1 MDSQPGKTLIC
12 RHIKTNGHRCQA
24 CAIGSS
30 AFCYFHRTLHRG
42 HRAASAVRDAPLRP
56 ETVQYL
62 LQNGQPLPQY
72 APPPPLNFPPLEDAD
87 AVQLAIS
94 LLFSALLAGQIE
106 PNRARTLLYTLQIA
120 SFNVRSTSAASTADE
135 DCSTVVRRIVR
146 NRHGQII
153 AAPGDNNGVPSQ
165 SERPKS
171 LLARFLEENCCPI
184 EVPNAQSTP
193 SECNI

>member
-24 CAIGSS
+24 FAIGSS
-30 AFCYFHRTLHRG
+30 AFCYFHRMLHRG
-42 HRAASAVRDAPLRP
+42 HRAASAVRAAPLRP

-62 LQNGQPLPQY
+62 LQTGQPLPQY
-72 APPPPLNFPPLEDAD
+72 DPPAALNFPPLEDAD

-94 LLFSALLAGQIE
+94 LLFAALVAGQIE
-106 PNRARTLLYTLQIA
+106 PTHARTLLYTLQIA
-120 SFNVRSTSAASTADE
+120 SFNVRSISPPPTSQQDR
-135 DCSTVVRRIVR
+135 STVVSRIVR
-146 NRHGQII
+146 NRHGHII

-171 LLARFLEENCCPI
+171 LLAQFMEENCYPR
-184 EVPNAQSTP
+184 EVPNDQSTP
-193 SECNI
+193 S

>member
-30 AFCYFHRTLHRG
+30 AYCYFHLMLHRG
-42 HRAASAVRDAPLRP
+42 HRAASAVKSAPLRP

-62 LQNGQPLPQY
+62 LQNGQPLPQHD
-72 APPPPLNFPPLEDAD
+72 PPPALNFPPLEDPD
-87 AVQLAIS
+87 AIQLAIS
-94 LLFSALLAGQIE
+94 LLFAALVAGHIE
-106 PNRARTLLYTLQIA
+106 PNHARTLLYSLQIA
-120 SFNVRSTSAASTADE
+120 SFNVRSTSAASTAQQDR
-135 DCSTVVRRIVR
+135 STVVSRIVR

-165 SERPKS
+165 TERPKS
-171 LLARFLEENCCPI
+171 LFARFLEENCYPA
-184 EVPNAQSTP
+184 EAQNDPSTP
-193 SECNI
+193 SE